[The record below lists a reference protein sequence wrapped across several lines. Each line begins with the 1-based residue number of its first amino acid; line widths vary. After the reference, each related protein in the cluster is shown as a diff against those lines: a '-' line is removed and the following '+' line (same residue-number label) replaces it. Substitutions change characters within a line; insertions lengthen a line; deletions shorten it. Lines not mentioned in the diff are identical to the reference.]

1 MYRGDDG
8 VKVKFLVRLKHYLLT
23 FHTVLRFMIG
33 ILSEDVQDIL
43 FRLVKLFDEFETDNT
58 RYIYVLVFG
67 YSVKPVSNDNNN

>member
-1 MYRGDDG
+1 
-8 VKVKFLVRLKHYLLT
+8 
-23 FHTVLRFMIG
+23 MIG